1 MAQRFQPPRLVV
13 ALAVLAAVG
22 IACAQSEPIEPG
34 ADDPTAGSAGT
45 YGIAGF
51 TGTGMAGSS
60 ASTSGAGTTGA
71 SGSIG
76 TTGSAGAKS
85 NNTSGQAGTGGTSG
99 SAGTGGSSGVAGSGS
114 GTGGTTGA
122 GGTTGGG
129 GTTGFA
135 GRGGTTGSAGRGGT
149 TGTGGTVGGRGGTT
163 GTGGGGGTTGT
174 GGSPDGGTN
183 PDGAAVQ
190 TFTDIYNTILVTYC
204 SGSSC
209 HSPGTQAGVSFASKS
224 SAYTAVRNRSTPGDG
239 TNSAFFRT
247 VNSGSMPRGA
257 AKLSSANLTKIK
269 TWIDQGALNN

>member
-1 MAQRFQPPRLVV
+1 MVRGIVLSALVAASFAACLTPP
-13 ALAVLAAVG
+13 A
-22 IACAQSEPIEPG
+22 PIFSSGHGGSGENP
-34 ADDPTAGSAGT
+34 GSAGD
-45 YGIAGF
+45 F
-51 TGTGMAGSS
+51 GTGGD
-60 ASTSGAGTTGA
+60 TSGGG
-71 SGSIG
+71 GI
-76 TTGSAGAKS
+76 TGSAGSMEGIGGMPTGTAGD
-85 NNTSGQAGTGGTSG
+85 SGNAGTGGMAT
-99 SAGTGGSSGVAGSGS
+99 
-114 GTGGTTGA
+114 
-122 GGTTGGG
+122 
-129 GTTGFA
+129 
-135 GRGGTTGSAGRGGT
+135 GRGGT